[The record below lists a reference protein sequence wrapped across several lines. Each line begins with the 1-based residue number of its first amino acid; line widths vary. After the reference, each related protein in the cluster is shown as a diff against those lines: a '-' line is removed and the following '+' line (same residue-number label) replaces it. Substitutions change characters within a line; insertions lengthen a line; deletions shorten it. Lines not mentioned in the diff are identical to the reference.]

1 MVKVEGKSC
10 DIILDLVT
18 SIRSE
23 SWLQHARCGRQ
34 QSGAGDNV
42 FLIWFG
48 HRHQYCEQRT
58 GGICLNTALN
68 SYHQQ
73 RDRGRGTFPVLKI
86 SWELHEPLDRIKE
99 LESIRWVNPKDK
111 SLNSSFYCPHQVLV
125 RTNAETKEEIEQN
138 SGNWFIIPPIKIE
151 LKLGVTSSRIKAK

>member
-1 MVKVEGKSC
+1 M
-10 DIILDLVT
+10 T

-23 SWLQHARCGRQ
+23 SWLQHARCERQ

-73 RDRGRGTFPVLKI
+73 RDRGRGTFPVWKYPKNL
-86 SWELHEPLDRIKE
+86 ELHVSLDRIKE

-111 SLNSSFYCPHQVLV
+111 SLNSSVYCPHQVLV

-138 SGNWFIIPPIKIE
+138 SGNWFIIPPIEIE
-151 LKLGVTSSRIKAK
+151 LKLGGTSSLIKAKYQTS